1 MANRHIID
9 IGVSGASFDVNLGR
23 ICDGD
28 TIDLQFCNSDGVHTY
43 SFSCTCPAFT
53 GLPATEDF
61 DSCECNTYTL
71 TYVGDGVPGIGSCT
85 ILVSRSGGNVVRVNL
100 TWEEVYCEL
109 TTTSWSLDD
118 ASSIVDI
125 DNSTF
130 NADCDVFHGSCMA
143 NRNTF
148 SITHTLAQPLVVG
161 DEIYFS
167 QWLFAQ
173 IVNWT
178 YQDYPV
184 AGWKYRVCLFTPE
197 EGEPSVD
204 GTFQMEWYGEQP
216 SEENSAQTPYI
227 GCVIA
232 SGGTSL
238 TITIQFNMPA
248 DTTQPAGNNFIANHD
263 VLLKNS
269 VRNGLIINN
278 ESENS
283 VYRNPKYMTWA
294 TVVYRTIGAVYQDA
308 IFSIKAELPFYNEPS
323 VTASP
328 MRLTLNSVTL
338 ARTATGTATDYLS
351 TTRPTSVVVDFDY
364 ISGNISGTPPDAMW
378 VYMIRNDAQN
388 NQLDYYENYEY
399 EQADLSTLTGST
411 NITPTVAPVNISG
424 DNFQAEFDVSAL
436 HPELEGVNGVSLNY
450 RFIFVAI
457 STIDQETRST
467 ITPQPIQLI
476 NYDDEAMPLGS
487 LDLVWRTVEQEYIG
501 TVQTLRDVPVNMDLE
516 ASLRLDLTATNAE
529 LSAKTGGLL
538 SDAREAL
545 QAVRL
550 DVYEENPLTGN
561 LLLDTMFFQPQAKN
575 TCGAIFTEE
584 GMVSQGSGGNIEM
597 TFPFTI
603 PDNIYRNIG
612 REGLFQRVDGQFQ
625 RVPVVDASLD
635 CVIATQVNQCNFG
648 TSFGTMQSG
657 VVGAQYKGMM
667 VYVPTTTEVW
677 SIDNI
682 NGEIHIFDANSFT
695 FVTAIS
701 FSPLTDPRYCVY
713 CPANNCVYAS
723 SNNGNIVYCIS
734 VSTRSIIASISI
746 GVPIDTTLGM
756 KYISQTQEL
765 IVANGN
771 ANTIERINVNT
782 NTVVGAPIA
791 LGTGTTP
798 QQVEFIS
805 SINEIWVACQGS
817 TSVERVNYTTLAHIG
832 TIAVTSAVA
841 IKLVGTDVWVGN
853 TSIDVISTTTLAIVQ
868 SIAITQTFT
877 FFTEFGGVIYYGDSV
892 GTNVIGYD
900 TQSYNVVTN
909 LFVATGS
916 LPTFILLANG
926 CIYVGSGVGGADT
939 IYLFDADCQQ
949 QLPPFSMRNRNII
962 FDWQMEFQIFD
973 NTEIYHAFQTIE
985 RPQGVTEF
993 SKINP
998 ADFITDIEVE
1008 YPDDPTPTPIPIGDA
1023 DPCATTGT
1031 INVNAQWGGSTI
1043 NRQMFGVALEIV
1055 PFRGGMLSPESA
1067 QPVAGNII
1075 IPVNSPFIRNLSPQF
1090 GVNAD
1095 INFDIDYPELPIQ
1108 GDYEIK
1114 LHFLIRP

>member
-1 MANRHIID
+1 M
-9 IGVSGASFDVNLGR
+9 
-23 ICDGD
+23 
-28 TIDLQFCNSDGVHTY
+28 
-43 SFSCTCPAFT
+43 
-53 GLPATEDF
+53 
-61 DSCECNTYTL
+61 
-71 TYVGDGVPGIGSCT
+71 TYVGDGAPGIGSCT
-85 ILVSRSGGNVVRVNL
+85 ILVTRSGNIVRVNL
-100 TWEEVYCEL
+100 TWEEVYCEIA
-109 TTTSWSLDD
+109 TTAWSLDD

-125 DNSTF
+125 DNFTF
-130 NADCDVFHGSCMA
+130 NADCEVFHGSCMA
-143 NRNTF
+143 NRNIF

-173 IVNWT
+173 IVNWA

-184 AGWKYRVCLFTPE
+184 AGWKYRVCLGE
-197 EGEPSVD
+197 EETVD

-232 SGGTSL
+232 SGGTSV

-248 DTTQPAGNNFIANHD
+248 DTTQPAGNNFINNHD

-328 MRLTLNSVTL
+328 MRLILNSVTL

-351 TTRPTSVVVDFDY
+351 TTRGTSVVVDFDY
-364 ISGNISGTPPDAMW
+364 VSGNISGTPPDAMW

-399 EQADLSTLTGST
+399 EQANLTTLAVSA

-436 HPELEGVNGVSLNY
+436 HPDLEGVSGISLNY

-487 LDLVWRTVEQEYIG
+487 LDLVWRTVEQEYVNTIQ
-501 TVQTLRDVPVNMDLE
+501 TVRGVPVNMDLE
-516 ASLRLDLTATNAE
+516 SSLRLDLSATNAE

-538 SDAREAL
+538 TDARTAL
-545 QAVRL
+545 TAVKL

-584 GMVSQGSGGNIEM
+584 GMVSQGSGGNIEV

-612 REGLFQRVDGQFQ
+612 REGLFQRVEGQFQ

-635 CVIATQVNQCNFG
+635 CVIATQTNLCNFG
-648 TSFGTMQSG
+648 TSFGSMSSG
-657 VVGAQYKGMM
+657 VLNATYRGELQYI
-667 VYVPTTTEVW
+667 PTTTEAWALDYTNHEV
-677 SIDNI
+677 
-682 NGEIHIFDANSFT
+682 HIFDANSFT
-695 FVTAIS
+695 FITAIALPAVFQPQ
-701 FSPLTDPRYCVY
+701 FSQY
-713 CPANNCVYAS
+713 CPANNCVYVTGDNATS
-723 SNNGNIVYCIS
+723 DVLCIS
-734 VSTRSIIASISI
+734 VTSRAIVVNIAI
-746 GVPIDTTLGM
+746 GTVGDVLRGM
-756 KYISQTQEL
+756 KYIASTQEL
-765 IVANGN
+765 IVVNFSTN
-771 ANTIERINVNT
+771 EIERINVNT
-782 NTVVGAPIA
+782 NTVMGAPIL
-791 LGTGTTP
+791 LGAGVNAF
-798 QQVEFIS
+798 QVEFIPA
-805 SINEIWVACQGS
+805 INEIWVACDGS
-817 TSVERVNYTTLAHIG
+817 NSVERVNYTTLTHVG
-832 TIAVTSAVA
+832 TIAVTSAYA
-841 IKLVGTDVWVGN
+841 IKLVGNEVWVGGVL
-853 TSIDVISTTTLAIVQ
+853 SIDVININTLAIVQ
-868 SIAITQTFT
+868 SIAIGYTFLY
-877 FFTEFGGVIYYGDSV
+877 FTEFGGVIYTGSITGINTTV
-892 GTNVIGYD
+892 FGYD

-909 LFVATGS
+909 LFVGTAS
-916 LPTFILLANG
+916 RPAFILLANG
-926 CIYVGSGVGGADT
+926 VLYVGSASNLSDT

-973 NTEIYHAFQTIE
+973 NKEIYHAFQTIE
-985 RPQGVTEF
+985 RPNGVTDYA
-993 SKINP
+993 KINP
-998 ADFITDIEVE
+998 VDFIDDIEVE
-1008 YPDDPTPTPIPIGDA
+1008 YPDDTTPTPIPIGDA
-1023 DPCATTGT
+1023 TPCATTGT
-1031 INVNAQWGGSTI
+1031 INVNAQWGSSTV
-1043 NRQMFGVALEIV
+1043 NRQMFGVALEII

-1075 IPVNSPFIRNLSPQF
+1075 MPVNSPFIRNLTPQF

-1095 INFDIDYPELPIQ
+1095 INFDIDYPNLPIQ

>member
-1 MANRHIID
+1 M
-9 IGVSGASFDVNLGR
+9 
-23 ICDGD
+23 
-28 TIDLQFCNSDGVHTY
+28 
-43 SFSCTCPAFT
+43 
-53 GLPATEDF
+53 
-61 DSCECNTYTL
+61 TYTL

-85 ILVSRSGGNVVRVNL
+85 ILVSRSGGVVTRVNL
-100 TWEEVYCEL
+100 TWEEVYCEIA
-109 TTTSWSLDD
+109 TTAWSLDD

-130 NADCDVFHGSCMA
+130 NADCEVFHGSCMA
-143 NRNTF
+143 NRNIF

-173 IVNWT
+173 IVNWA

-184 AGWKYRVCLFTPE
+184 AGWKYRVCLGE
-197 EGEPSVD
+197 EETVD

-232 SGGTSL
+232 SGGT
-238 TITIQFNMPA
+238 TITITIEFNMPA
-248 DTTQPAGNNFIANHD
+248 DTTQPAGNNFINNHD

-328 MRLTLNSVTL
+328 MRLILNSVTL

-364 ISGNISGTPPDAMW
+364 ISGNITGTPPDAMW

-399 EQADLSTLTGST
+399 EQADLTTLAVSA
-411 NITPTVAPVNISG
+411 NITPTVAPVNIAG

-436 HPELEGVNGVSLNY
+436 HPDLEGVNGISLNY

-487 LDLVWRTVEQEYIG
+487 LDLVWRTVEQEYVSTIQ
-501 TVQTLRDVPVNMDLE
+501 TVRGVPVNMDLE
-516 ASLRLDLTATNAE
+516 SSLRLDLSATNAE

-538 SDAREAL
+538 TDAREAL
-545 QAVRL
+545 TAVKL

-584 GMVSQGSGGNIEM
+584 GMVSQGTGSSLEV

-612 REGLFQRVDGQFQ
+612 REGLFQRPEGSFQ
-625 RVPVVDASLD
+625 RVPVVSASLD

-648 TSFGTMQSG
+648 TSFGSMSSG
-657 VVGAQYKGMM
+657 VSGAMYEGEIQYI
-667 VYVPTTTEVW
+667 PTTTEVW
-677 SIDNI
+677 ALDYI
-682 NGEIHIFDANSFT
+682 NYEVHIFDANSFT
-695 FVTAIS
+695 FITAVS
-701 FSPLTDPRYCVY
+701 LPFGFEPLYSEY
-713 CPANNCVYAS
+713 CPANNCVYVTAANTIS
-723 SNNGNIVYCIS
+723 DVLCIS
-734 VSTRSIIASISI
+734 VLSRAIVVNIAI
-746 GVPIDTTLGM
+746 GTAGDVLGGL
-756 KYISQTQEL
+756 KYIPQTQEL
-765 IVANGN
+765 IVVN
-771 ANTIERINVNT
+771 NTTAEIERINVNT
-782 NTVVGAPIA
+782 NAVVGAPIV
-791 LGTGTTP
+791 LGAGTLP
-798 QQVEFIS
+798 WQLEFIPA
-805 SINEIWVACQGS
+805 INEIWVACQGS
-817 TSVERVNYTTLAHIG
+817 TSVERVNYTTFAHVG
-832 TIAVTSAVA
+832 SIAVTSALA
-841 IKLVGTDVWVGN
+841 IKLVGSEVWVGVS
-853 TSIDVISTTTLAIVQ
+853 SIDVISTTTLAIVQ
-868 SIAITQTFT
+868 SIPITYIFN
-877 FFTEFGGVIYYGDSV
+877 FFTEFGGVIYTADINDS
-892 GTNVIGYD
+892 VIGYD

-909 LFVATGS
+909 LFVGNNTF
-916 LPTFILLANG
+916 PNFILLANG
-926 CIYVGSGVGGADT
+926 CLYVGNALNDF

-973 NTEIYHAFQTIE
+973 NKEIYHAFQTIE
-985 RPQGVTEF
+985 RPNGVTDYA
-993 SKINP
+993 KINP
-998 ADFITDIEVE
+998 VDFIDDIEVE
-1008 YPDDPTPTPIPIGDA
+1008 YPDDVSPTPIPIGDA
-1023 DPCATTGT
+1023 TPCATTGT
-1031 INVNAQWGGSTI
+1031 INVNAQWGSSTV
-1043 NRQMFGVALEIV
+1043 NRQMFGVALEII

-1075 IPVNSPFIRNLSPQF
+1075 MPVNSPFIRNLTPQF

-1095 INFDIDYPELPIQ
+1095 INFDIDYPNLPIQ

>member
-1 MANRHIID
+1 MANRQIID

-28 TIDLQFCNSDGVHTY
+28 TIDLQFCNSDGAHTY
-43 SFSCTCPAFT
+43 AFSCTCPAFT
-53 GLPATEDF
+53 GLPASDAF
-61 DSCECNTYTL
+61 AICQCRTYTM

-85 ILVSRSGGNVVRVNL
+85 ILVTRSGNIVRVNL
-100 TWEEVYCEL
+100 TWEEVYCEIA
-109 TTTSWSLDD
+109 TTAWRLDD
-118 ASSIVDI
+118 ASSEVTI
-125 DNSTF
+125 DNSNF
-130 NADCDVFHGSCMA
+130 NADCEVFHGSCMA
-143 NRNTF
+143 NRNIF

-173 IVNWT
+173 IVNWA
-178 YQDYPV
+178 YQDYPI
-184 AGWKYRVCLFTPE
+184 AGWKYRVCLITPE

-204 GTFQMEWYGEQP
+204 GSFQMEWYGEQP
-216 SEENSAQTPYI
+216 SEENSARTPYI
-227 GCVIA
+227 GGVIA
-232 SGGTSL
+232 SGGTSM
-238 TITIQFNMPA
+238 TITIHFNMPA
-248 DTTQPAGNNFIANHD
+248 DTTQPAGNNFINNHD

-269 VRNGLIINN
+269 VRNDLIINN

-323 VTASP
+323 VTISP
-328 MRLTLNSVTL
+328 MRLILNSVTL
-338 ARTATGTATDYLS
+338 ARTATGTSTDYLS

-364 ISGNISGTPPDAMW
+364 ISSNVSGTPPDAMW

-399 EQADLSTLTGST
+399 EQADLTTLATST
-411 NITPTVAPVNISG
+411 NITPTVAPVNITG

-436 HPELEGVNGVSLNY
+436 HPDLEGVSGISLSY

-457 STIDQETRST
+457 SAIDQETRST

-487 LDLVWRTVEQEYIG
+487 LDLVWRTVEQEYVNTIQ
-501 TVQTLRDVPVNMDLE
+501 TVRGVPVNMDLE
-516 ASLRLDLTATNAE
+516 SSLRLDLSATNAE
-529 LSAKTGGLL
+529 LSAKTGGQLT
-538 SDAREAL
+538 DARTAL
-545 QAVRL
+545 TAVKL

-584 GMVSQGSGGNIEM
+584 GMVSQGTGSSLEV

-612 REGLFQRVDGQFQ
+612 REGLFQRVEGQFQ
-625 RVPVVDASLD
+625 RAPLTSASLD
-635 CVIATQVNQCNFG
+635 CAIATQVNQCNFG
-648 TSFGTMQSG
+648 QSFGTMQSG
-657 VVGAQYKGMM
+657 VSGSEYSQEIVFI
-667 VYVPTTTEVW
+667 PTTNEVW
-677 SIDNI
+677 ALEVANL
-682 NGEIHIFDANSFT
+682 EVHIFDANTAT
-695 FVTAIS
+695 FITAIALPATNIS
-701 FSPLTDPRYCVY
+701 YAEY
-713 CPANNCVYAS
+713 CPANNCVYIS
-723 SNNGNIVYCIS
+723 DTGNQFVYCIS
-734 VSTRSIIASISI
+734 VTSRSIIATIAIGTAGDLISGI
-746 GVPIDTTLGM
+746 
-756 KYISQTQEL
+756 KYIPQSQEL
-765 IVANGN
+765 IVANGS

-782 NTVVGAPIA
+782 NTVVGAPIL
-791 LGTGTTP
+791 LGTGSNP
-798 QQVEFIS
+798 VQVEFIPL
-805 SINEIWVACQGS
+805 INEIWVACQAS
-817 TSVERVNYTTLAHIG
+817 TSVERVDYSTLTHVG
-832 TIAVTSAVA
+832 TIAVTSSVA
-841 IKLVGTDVWVGN
+841 IKLVGDEIWVGA
-853 TSIDVISTTTLAIVQ
+853 TSIDVIDVNTLAIVQ
-868 SIAITQTFT
+868 SIAITYTFG
-877 FFTEFGGVIYYGDSV
+877 FFTEFGGVIYTSDSV
-892 GTNVIGYD
+892 DSVIGYD

-909 LFVATGS
+909 LFIGTGS
-916 LPTFILLANG
+916 KPAFILLAQG
-926 CIYVGSGVGGADT
+926 ILYVGSGLGASDT

-973 NTEIYHAFQTIE
+973 NKEIYHAFQTIE
-985 RPQGVTEF
+985 RPNGVTDYA
-993 SKINP
+993 KINP
-998 ADFITDIEVE
+998 NDFIDDIEIE
-1008 YPDDPTPTPIPIGDA
+1008 YPDDSTPTPIPIGTA

-1031 INVNAQWGGSTI
+1031 INVNAQWGSSTV

-1055 PFRGGMLSPESA
+1055 PFRGGMLSSTSA

-1075 IPVNSPFIRNLSPQF
+1075 IPIDSQFISNLSPQF

-1095 INFDIDYPELPIQ
+1095 INFDIDYPALPIQ

>member
-1 MANRHIID
+1 MANRQIID

-28 TIDLQFCNSDGVHTY
+28 TIELQFCNSDGSHTY

-53 GLPATEDF
+53 GLPTSDAF
-61 DSCECNTYTL
+61 DVCQCRTYTL

-85 ILVSRSGGNVVRVNL
+85 ILVSRSGGNVMRVNL

-109 TTTSWSLDD
+109 TTTAWSLDD
-118 ASSIVDI
+118 ASEIVEI
-125 DNSTF
+125 DNENF
-130 NADCDVFHGSCMA
+130 NAGCDVFHGSCMA
-143 NRNTF
+143 NRNIF

-184 AGWKYRVCLFTPE
+184 AGWKYRVCLGE
-197 EGEPSVD
+197 EESVD
-204 GTFQMEWYGEQP
+204 GTFEMEWYGEQP
-216 SEENSAQTPYI
+216 SEENSADSPYVD
-227 GCVIA
+227 CVIG
-232 SGGTSL
+232 SGGTTI

-248 DTTQPAGNNFIANHD
+248 DTTQPAGNNFINNHD

-323 VTASP
+323 VTISP
-328 MRLTLNSVTL
+328 MRLILNSVTL
-338 ARTATGTATDYLS
+338 ARTATGTSTDYLS

-364 ISGNISGTPPDAMW
+364 ISSNVSGTPPDAMW

-399 EQADLSTLTGST
+399 EQANLTTLAVSA
-411 NITPTVAPVNISG
+411 NITPTLAPVNISG

-436 HPELEGVNGVSLNY
+436 HPDLEGVNGISLNY
-450 RFIFVAI
+450 RFIFVAM
-457 STIDQETRST
+457 SAVDQETRST

-476 NYDDEAMPLGS
+476 NYDDEAMPLNS
-487 LDLVWRTVEQEYIG
+487 LDVVWRTVEQEYIG

-516 ASLRLDLTATNAE
+516 ASLRLDLAVINAE
-529 LSAKTGGLL
+529 LSAKTSGKLT
-538 SDAREAL
+538 DAREAL

-584 GMVSQGSGGNIEM
+584 GMVSQGSGGNIEV

-648 TSFGTMQSG
+648 TSFGSMSSG
-657 VVGAQYKGMM
+657 VTGTSYEGQMQYI
-667 VYVPTTTEVW
+667 PTTQEVW
-677 SIDNI
+677 ALDLI
-682 NGEIHIFDANSFT
+682 NHEVHIFDANSFT
-695 FVTAIS
+695 FITAIALPAGFQPIYS
-701 FSPLTDPRYCVY
+701 QY
-713 CPANNCVYAS
+713 CPANNCIYVAS
-723 SNNGNIVYCIS
+723 NGAISDVICIS
-734 VSTRSIIASISI
+734 VATRAITATIAI
-746 GVPIDTTLGM
+746 GTAGDALSGL
-756 KYISQTQEL
+756 KYISQTQEV
-765 IVANGN
+765 IVVNN
-771 ANTIERINVNT
+771 TANTIERIDINT
-782 NTVVGAPIA
+782 NAVVGTPIT

-798 QQVEFIS
+798 QQVEFIP
-805 SINEIWVACQGS
+805 SINEIWVTCLGS
-817 TSVERVNYTTLAHIG
+817 TSVERVNYTTLAHVG
-832 TIAVTSAVA
+832 SIAVTSAIA
-841 IKLVGTDVWVGN
+841 IKLVGNEVWVGT
-853 TSIDVISTTTLAIVQ
+853 TSIDVISITSLAIVQ
-868 SIAITQTFT
+868 SIAITYIFN
-877 FFTEFGGVIYYGDSV
+877 FFTEFGGVIYTSDISDS
-892 GTNVIGYD
+892 VIGYD
-900 TQSYNVVTN
+900 TQSYNVVIN
-909 LFVATGS
+909 LFVGANTF
-916 LPTFILLANG
+916 PNFILLANG
-926 CIYVGSGVGGADT
+926 ILYVGNAIDDF

-962 FDWQMEFQIFD
+962 FDWQMEFQVFD

-985 RPQGVTEF
+985 RPKGELDF
-993 SKINP
+993 AKINP

-1008 YPDDPTPTPIPIGDA
+1008 YPEDPTPTPIPIGDA
-1023 DPCATTGT
+1023 TPCATTGV

-1055 PFRGGMLSPESA
+1055 PFRGGMLSSESA
-1067 QPVAGNII
+1067 EPVAGNII
-1075 IPVNSPFIRNLSPQF
+1075 IPVNSPFIRNLTPQF

-1114 LHFLIRP
+1114 LHFFIRP

>member
-1 MANRHIID
+1 
-9 IGVSGASFDVNLGR
+9 
-23 ICDGD
+23 
-28 TIDLQFCNSDGVHTY
+28 
-43 SFSCTCPAFT
+43 
-53 GLPATEDF
+53 
-61 DSCECNTYTL
+61 
-71 TYVGDGVPGIGSCT
+71 VPGIGSCT

-100 TWEEVYCEL
+100 TWEEVYCEIA
-109 TTTSWSLDD
+109 TTAWRLDD

-130 NADCDVFHGSCMA
+130 NADCEVFHGSCMA
-143 NRNTF
+143 NRSIF
-148 SITHTLAQPLVVG
+148 SITHTLAQSLVAG

-184 AGWKYRVCLFTPE
+184 AGWKYRVCLGE
-197 EGEPSVD
+197 EETVD

-216 SEENSAQTPYI
+216 NEENSAQTPYI
-227 GCVIA
+227 GCVIG
-232 SGGTSL
+232 SGGT
-238 TITIQFNMPA
+238 TITITIEFNMPA
-248 DTTQPAGNNFIANHD
+248 DTTQPAGNNFINNHD

-328 MRLTLNSVTL
+328 MRLILNSVTL

-364 ISGNISGTPPDAMW
+364 VSSNVSGTPPDAMW

-399 EQADLSTLTGST
+399 EQADLTTLAVSA
-411 NITPTVAPVNISG
+411 NITPTVAPVNITG
-424 DNFQAEFDVSAL
+424 DNFQAEFDISAL
-436 HPELEGVNGVSLNY
+436 HPDLEGVNGISLNY
-450 RFIFVAI
+450 RFIFVAM
-457 STIDQETRST
+457 SAVDQETRST

-487 LDLVWRTVEQEYIG
+487 LDLVWRTVEQEYVNTIQ
-501 TVQTLRDVPVNMDLE
+501 TVRGVPVNMDLE
-516 ASLRLDLTATNAE
+516 SSLRLDLSATNAE

-538 SDAREAL
+538 TDAREAL
-545 QAVRL
+545 TAVRL

-584 GMVSQGSGGNIEM
+584 GMVTQGSGGNIEV

-612 REGLFQRVDGQFQ
+612 REGLFQRPEGSFQ

-648 TSFGTMQSG
+648 TSFGSMQSG
-657 VVGAQYKGMM
+657 VLNATYRGEMQYI
-667 VYVPTTTEVW
+667 PTTTEVW
-677 SIDNI
+677 ALDNI
-682 NGEIHIFDANSFT
+682 NHEVHVFDANSFT
-695 FVTAIS
+695 FITAIVLPVG
-701 FSPLTDPRYCVY
+701 FDPQYSQY
-713 CPANNCVYAS
+713 CPANNCVYVS
-723 SNNGNIVYCIS
+723 GNNAISDVLCIS
-734 VSTRSIIASISI
+734 VLSRTIVATIAI
-746 GVPIDTTLGM
+746 GTVGDTLTGI
-756 KYISQTQEL
+756 KYISQAQEL
-765 IVANGN
+765 IVVN
-771 ANTIERINVNT
+771 NTTNEIERINVNT
-782 NTVVGAPIA
+782 NTVVGVPIA
-791 LGTGTTP
+791 LGIGTGA
-798 QQVEFIS
+798 QQLEFIP

-817 TSVERVNYTTLAHIG
+817 ASVERVNYTTFAHVG
-832 TIAVTSAVA
+832 SIAVTSAFA
-841 IKLVGTDVWVGN
+841 IKLVGTEVWVGVS
-853 TSIDVISTTTLAIVQ
+853 SIDVISTTTLAIVQ
-868 SIAITQTFT
+868 SIAITYTFR
-877 FFTEFGGVIYYGDSV
+877 FFTEFGGVVYTGSITGV
-892 GTNVIGYD
+892 TTTVFGYD

-909 LFVATGS
+909 LFVGTGS
-916 LPTFILLANG
+916 RPSFILLANG
-926 CIYVGSGVGGADT
+926 ILYVGSGTNGSDT

-973 NTEIYHAFQTIE
+973 NKEIYHAFQTIE
-985 RPQGVTEF
+985 RPKGELDYAR
-993 SKINP
+993 IRP
-998 ADFITDIEVE
+998 DDFIDDIEIE
-1008 YPDDPTPTPIPIGDA
+1008 YPGDPTPTPIPIGDA

-1043 NRQMFGVALEIV
+1043 NRQLFGVALEIV
-1055 PFRGGMLSPESA
+1055 PFRGGMLSSTSA

-1075 IPVNSPFIRNLSPQF
+1075 IPVSSEFISNLTPQF

-1095 INFDIDYPELPIQ
+1095 INFNIDYPNLPIQ

-1114 LHFLIRP
+1114 LHFFIRP

>member
-1 MANRHIID
+1 MANRQIID

-28 TIDLQFCNSDGVHTY
+28 TIDLQFCNSDGAHTY
-43 SFSCTCPAFT
+43 AFSCTCPAFT
-53 GLPATEDF
+53 GLPASDAF
-61 DSCECNTYTL
+61 AICQCRTYTM

-85 ILVSRSGGNVVRVNL
+85 ILVTRSGNIVRVNL
-100 TWEEVYCEL
+100 TWEEVYCEIA
-109 TTTSWSLDD
+109 TTAWRLDD
-118 ASSIVDI
+118 ASSEVTI
-125 DNSTF
+125 DNSNF
-130 NADCDVFHGSCMA
+130 NADCEVFHGSCMA
-143 NRNTF
+143 NRNIF

-173 IVNWT
+173 IVNWA
-178 YQDYPV
+178 YQDYPI
-184 AGWKYRVCLFTPE
+184 AGWKYRVCLITPE

-204 GTFQMEWYGEQP
+204 GSFQMEWYGEQP
-216 SEENSAQTPYI
+216 SEENSARTPYI
-227 GCVIA
+227 GGVIA
-232 SGGTSL
+232 SGGTSM
-238 TITIQFNMPA
+238 TITIHFNMPA
-248 DTTQPAGNNFIANHD
+248 DTTQPAGNNFINNHD

-269 VRNGLIINN
+269 VRNDLIINN

-323 VTASP
+323 VTISP
-328 MRLTLNSVTL
+328 MRLILNSVTL
-338 ARTATGTATDYLS
+338 ARTATGTSTDYLS

-364 ISGNISGTPPDAMW
+364 ISSNVSGTPPDAMW

-399 EQADLSTLTGST
+399 EQADLTTLATST
-411 NITPTVAPVNISG
+411 NITPTVAPVNITG

-436 HPELEGVNGVSLNY
+436 HPDLEGVSGISLSY

-457 STIDQETRST
+457 SAIDQETRST

-487 LDLVWRTVEQEYIG
+487 LDLVWRTVEQEYVNTIQ
-501 TVQTLRDVPVNMDLE
+501 TVRGVPVNMDLE
-516 ASLRLDLTATNAE
+516 SSLRLDLSATNAE
-529 LSAKTGGLL
+529 LSAKTGGQLT
-538 SDAREAL
+538 DARTAL
-545 QAVRL
+545 TAVKL

-584 GMVSQGSGGNIEM
+584 GMVSQGTGSSLEV

-612 REGLFQRVDGQFQ
+612 REGLFQRPEGSFQ
-625 RVPVVDASLD
+625 RAPLTSASLD
-635 CVIATQVNQCNFG
+635 CAIATQVNQCNFG
-648 TSFGTMQSG
+648 QSFGSMSSG
-657 VVGAQYKGMM
+657 VSGTSYEGQMQYI
-667 VYVPTTTEVW
+667 PTTNEVW
-677 SIDNI
+677 ALDYI
-682 NGEIHIFDANSFT
+682 NAEVHIYDAGSLT
-695 FVTAIS
+695 FITSVALPAL
-701 FSPLTDPRYCVY
+701 FQPLYSQY
-713 CPANNCVYAS
+713 CPANNCVYVTGSNFAS
-723 SNNGNIVYCIS
+723 DVICLSVTSRTIVVNI
-734 VSTRSIIASISI
+734 AI
-746 GVPIDTTLGM
+746 GTVGDSLRGL

-765 IVANGN
+765 IVVN
-771 ANTIERINVNT
+771 NTTNEIERINVNT

-791 LGTGTTP
+791 LGIGTGAN
-798 QQVEFIS
+798 QVEFIPA
-805 SINEIWVACQGS
+805 INEIWVSCQAS
-817 TSVERVNYTTLAHIG
+817 TSVERVDYSTLTHVG

-841 IKLVGTDVWVGN
+841 IKLVGTEVWVGVA
-853 TSIDVISTTTLAIVQ
+853 SIDVISTTTLAIVQ
-868 SIAITQTFT
+868 SITIGYNFN
-877 FFTEFGGVIYYGDSV
+877 FFTEFGGVIYTGNAVDSV
-892 GTNVIGYD
+892 FGYD

-909 LFVATGS
+909 LFVGANTF
-916 LPTFILLANG
+916 PNFILLANG
-926 CIYVGSGVGGADT
+926 ILYVGNALNDF

-973 NTEIYHAFQTIE
+973 NKEIYHAFQTIE
-985 RPQGVTEF
+985 RPNGVTDYA
-993 SKINP
+993 KINP
-998 ADFITDIEVE
+998 NDFINDIEIE
-1008 YPDDPTPTPIPIGDA
+1008 YPDDSTPTPIPIGTA

-1031 INVNAQWGGSTI
+1031 INVNAQWGSSTV

-1055 PFRGGMLSPESA
+1055 PFRGGMLSSTSA

-1075 IPVNSPFIRNLSPQF
+1075 IPIDSQFISNVSPQF

-1095 INFDIDYPELPIQ
+1095 INFDIDYPALPIQ

>member
-1 MANRHIID
+1 MANRQIID

-28 TIDLQFCNSDGVHTY
+28 TIELQFCNSDGAHTY

-53 GLPATEDF
+53 GFPATQAF
-61 DSCECNTYTL
+61 AVCECITYTL

-85 ILVSRSGGNVVRVNL
+85 ILVSRSGGNVMRVNL

-109 TTTSWSLDD
+109 TTTAWSLDD
-118 ASSIVDI
+118 ASEIVEI
-125 DNSTF
+125 DNENF
-130 NADCDVFHGSCMA
+130 NAGCDVYYGSCMA
-143 NRNTF
+143 NRNIF
-148 SITHTLAQPLVVG
+148 SITHSLAQPLIVG

-184 AGWKYRVCLFTPE
+184 AGWKYRVCLGE
-197 EGEPSVD
+197 EESVD
-204 GTFQMEWYGEQP
+204 GTFEMEWYGEQP
-216 SEENSAQTPYI
+216 SEENSADSPYVD
-227 GCVIA
+227 CVIG
-232 SGGTSL
+232 SGGTTI

-283 VYRNPKYMTWA
+283 VYRNPKYLTWA

-323 VTASP
+323 VTLSP
-328 MRLTLNSVTL
+328 MRLILNSVTL
-338 ARTATGTATDYLS
+338 ARTATGTPTDYLS
-351 TTRPTSVVVDFDY
+351 TTRATSVVVDFDY
-364 ISGNISGTPPDAMW
+364 ISSNVSGTPPDAMW

-399 EQADLSTLTGST
+399 EQANLTTLAVSA
-411 NITPTVAPVNISG
+411 NITPTLAPVNISG
-424 DNFQAEFDVSAL
+424 DNFQAEFDISAL
-436 HPELEGVNGVSLNY
+436 HPDLEGVNGISLNY
-450 RFIFVAI
+450 RFIFVAM
-457 STIDQETRST
+457 SAVDQETRST

-476 NYDDEAMPLGS
+476 NYDDEAMPLSS
-487 LDLVWRTVEQEYIG
+487 LDVVWRTVEQEYVG

-516 ASLRLDLTATNAE
+516 ASLRLDLSATNAE
-529 LSAKTGGLL
+529 LSAKTGGKLT
-538 SDAREAL
+538 DARKAL

-635 CVIATQVNQCNFG
+635 CVIATQTNLCNFG
-648 TSFGTMQSG
+648 TSFGTMSSG
-657 VVGAQYKGMM
+657 VLGAVYQGQMQYI
-667 VYVPTTTEVW
+667 PTTQEVW
-677 SIDNI
+677 AVDSVN
-682 NGEIHIFDANSFT
+682 NEIHIFESNSFT
-695 FVTAIS
+695 FLMSIS
-701 FSPLTDPRYCVY
+701 TGGVGIKDTEY
-713 CPANNCVYAS
+713 CPANNCVYIS
-723 SNNGNIVYCIS
+723 DNNDQFVYCIS
-734 VSTRSIIASISI
+734 VATRSIVATITI
-746 GVPIDTTLGM
+746 GSAGNILRGL
-756 KYISQTQEL
+756 KYIPTTQEI
-765 IVANGN
+765 IVVNLTTAE
-771 ANTIERINVNT
+771 IERIDINT
-782 NTVVGAPIA
+782 NSIIGTPIA
-791 LGTGTTP
+791 LGTGTMA
-798 QQVEFIS
+798 QQAEFIP
-805 SINEIWVACQGS
+805 SINQIWVTCSG
-817 TSVERVNYTTLAHIG
+817 TNTVERVDYATFAHVG
-832 TIAVTSAVA
+832 SIAVTSADA
-841 IKLVGTDVWVGN
+841 IKIIGDEVWVGFS
-853 TSIDVISTTTLAIVQ
+853 TLQVINISSLTI
-868 SIAITQTFT
+868 IATIATGITFE
-877 FFTEFGGVIYYGDSV
+877 FIEEFGGVAYIANIS
-892 GTNVIGYD
+892 GTNIIGYD
-900 TQSYNVVTN
+900 VYSKNQVIQIGGLSQPFN
-909 LFVATGS
+909 
-916 LPTFILLANG
+916 ILLANG
-926 CIYVGSGVGGADT
+926 VIFVSSGSSDT

-985 RPQGVTEF
+985 RPKGELDY

-1008 YPDDPTPTPIPIGDA
+1008 YPEDPTPTPIPIGDA
-1023 DPCATTGT
+1023 TPCATTGV

-1055 PFRGGMLSPESA
+1055 PFRGGMLSSESA

-1075 IPVNSPFIRNLSPQF
+1075 IPVNSPFIRNLTPQF

-1114 LHFLIRP
+1114 LHFFIRA

>member
-1 MANRHIID
+1 M
-9 IGVSGASFDVNLGR
+9 
-23 ICDGD
+23 
-28 TIDLQFCNSDGVHTY
+28 
-43 SFSCTCPAFT
+43 
-53 GLPATEDF
+53 
-61 DSCECNTYTL
+61 

-85 ILVSRSGGNVVRVNL
+85 ILVSRSGGNIVRVNL
-100 TWEEVYCEL
+100 TWEEVYCEIA
-109 TTTSWSLDD
+109 TIAWRLDD
-118 ASSIVDI
+118 ASSEVTI
-125 DNSTF
+125 DNSNF
-130 NADCDVFHGSCMA
+130 NADCEVFHGSCMA
-143 NRNTF
+143 NRNIF
-148 SITHTLAQPLVVG
+148 SITHTFAQPLVAG

-173 IVNWT
+173 IVNWS
-178 YQDYPV
+178 YQDYPI
-184 AGWKYRVCLFTPE
+184 AGWKYRVCLGAE
-197 EGEPSVD
+197 ESVD

-216 SEENSAQTPYI
+216 SEENSARTPYI

-232 SGGTSL
+232 SGGTSV
-238 TITIQFNMPA
+238 TITIEFNMPA
-248 DTTQPAGNNFIANHD
+248 DTTQPAGNNFINNHD

-323 VTASP
+323 VTISP
-328 MRLTLNSVTL
+328 MRLVLNSVTL
-338 ARTATGTATDYLS
+338 ARTATGTSTDYLS

-364 ISGNISGTPPDAMW
+364 TSGNITGTPPDAMW

-399 EQADLSTLTGST
+399 EQADLTTLAVST

-424 DNFQAEFDVSAL
+424 DNFQAEFNVSAL
-436 HPELEGVNGVSLNY
+436 HPDLEGVSGISLNY

-457 STIDQETRST
+457 SALDQETRST

-487 LDLVWRTVEQEYIG
+487 LDLVWRTVEQEYVSTIQ
-501 TVQTLRDVPVNMDLE
+501 TVRGVPVNMDLE
-516 ASLRLDLTATNAE
+516 SSLRLDLSATNAE

-538 SDAREAL
+538 TDAREAL
-545 QAVRL
+545 TAVKL

-584 GMVSQGSGGNIEM
+584 GMVSQGTGSSLEV

-612 REGLFQRVDGQFQ
+612 REGLFQRVEGQFQ
-625 RVPVVDASLD
+625 RAPVVSASLD

-648 TSFGTMQSG
+648 QSFGSMQSG
-657 VVGAQYKGMM
+657 VSGATYRGEMQYI
-667 VYVPTTTEVW
+667 PTTQEVW
-677 SIDNI
+677 ALGFTN
-682 NGEIHIFDANSFT
+682 NELHIFDANSFT
-695 FVTAIS
+695 FITAIALPVGS
-701 FSPLTDPRYCVY
+701 NPQFSEY
-713 CPANNCVYAS
+713 CPANNCVYVSGNS
-723 SNNGNIVYCIS
+723 SNSVMCIS
-734 VSTRSIIASISI
+734 VTSRTIVINIAI
-746 GVPIDTTLGM
+746 GTLGDVLGGL

-765 IVANGN
+765 IVVN
-771 ANTIERINVNT
+771 NTTNEIERINVNT

-791 LGTGTTP
+791 LGAGVSP
-798 QQVEFIS
+798 IQVEFIPA
-805 SINEIWVACQGS
+805 INEIWVACDGS
-817 TSVERVNYTTLAHIG
+817 NSVERVSYSTLTHVG
-832 TIAVTSAVA
+832 TIAVTSAYA
-841 IKLVGTDVWVGN
+841 IKLVGTEVWVGRS
-853 TSIDVISTTTLAIVQ
+853 SIDVISTTTLAIIQ
-868 SIAITQTFT
+868 SIAIGYQFLY
-877 FFTEFGGVIYYGDSV
+877 FTEFGGVIYTGSITGINTTV
-892 GTNVIGYD
+892 FGYD

-909 LFVATGS
+909 LYVGVNS
-916 LPTFILLANG
+916 RPSFILLANG
-926 CIYVGSGVGGADT
+926 VLYVGSASNGSDT

-973 NTEIYHAFQTIE
+973 NKEIYHAFQTIE
-985 RPQGVTEF
+985 RPNGVTDYA
-993 SKINP
+993 KINP
-998 ADFITDIEVE
+998 NDFIGDIEIE
-1008 YPDDPTPTPIPIGDA
+1008 YPDDSTPTPIPIGDA

-1031 INVNAQWGGSTI
+1031 INVNAQWGSSTV

-1055 PFRGGMLSPESA
+1055 PFRGGMLSSTSA

-1075 IPVNSPFIRNLSPQF
+1075 IPIDSQFISNLSPQF

-1095 INFDIDYPELPIQ
+1095 INFDIDYPALPIQ

>member
-1 MANRHIID
+1 M
-9 IGVSGASFDVNLGR
+9 
-23 ICDGD
+23 
-28 TIDLQFCNSDGVHTY
+28 
-43 SFSCTCPAFT
+43 
-53 GLPATEDF
+53 
-61 DSCECNTYTL
+61 TYTL

-85 ILVSRSGGNVVRVNL
+85 ILVSRSGGVVTRVNL
-100 TWEEVYCEL
+100 TWEEVYCEIA
-109 TTTSWSLDD
+109 TTAWSLDD

-130 NADCDVFHGSCMA
+130 NADCEVFHGSCMA
-143 NRNTF
+143 NRNIF

-173 IVNWT
+173 IVNWA

-232 SGGTSL
+232 SGGT
-238 TITIQFNMPA
+238 TITITIEFNMPA
-248 DTTQPAGNNFIANHD
+248 DTTQPAGNNFINNHD

-328 MRLTLNSVTL
+328 MRLILNSVTL
-338 ARTATGTATDYLS
+338 ARTATGTSTDYLS

-364 ISGNISGTPPDAMW
+364 VSGNISGTPPDAMW

-399 EQADLSTLTGST
+399 EQADLTTLAVSA
-411 NITPTVAPVNISG
+411 NITPTVAPVNITG
-424 DNFQAEFDVSAL
+424 DNFQVEFDVSAL
-436 HPELEGVNGVSLNY
+436 HPDLEGVSGISLNY

-476 NYDDEAMPLGS
+476 NYDDEAMPLTT
-487 LDLVWRTVEQEYIG
+487 LDLVWRTVEQEYVG
-501 TVQTLRDVPVNMDLE
+501 TIQTVRGVPVNMDLE
-516 ASLRLDLTATNAE
+516 SSLRLDLSATNAE

-538 SDAREAL
+538 TDARTAL
-545 QAVRL
+545 TAVKL

-584 GMVSQGSGGNIEM
+584 GMVSQGTGSSLEV

-612 REGLFQRVDGQFQ
+612 REGLFQRVEGQFQ
-625 RVPVVDASLD
+625 RAPVVSASLD
-635 CVIATQVNQCNFG
+635 CVIATQVNQCSFG
-648 TSFGTMQSG
+648 QSFGTMQSG
-657 VVGAQYKGMM
+657 VLNASYRGELQYI
-667 VYVPTTTEVW
+667 PTTTEVW
-677 SIDNI
+677 ALDFVN
-682 NGEIHIFDANSFT
+682 NELHIFDANSFT
-695 FVTAIS
+695 FVTAIALS
-701 FSPLTDPRYCVY
+701 VGTFPQFSEY
-713 CPANNCVYAS
+713 CPANNCVYVSGNS
-723 SNNGNIVYCIS
+723 SNSVLCIS
-734 VSTRSIIASISI
+734 VTNRAIVATIPIGTVGDGLTGLKYIAS
-746 GVPIDTTLGM
+746 
-756 KYISQTQEL
+756 TQEL
-765 IVANGN
+765 IVINAT

-791 LGTGTTP
+791 LGTGVSAW
-798 QQVEFIS
+798 QVEFIPA
-805 SINEIWVACQGS
+805 INEIWVACQGA
-817 TSVERVNYTTLAHIG
+817 TVERVNYTTLTHVG
-832 TIAVTSAVA
+832 SIAVTSAYA
-841 IKLVGTDVWVGN
+841 IKLVGNEVWVGDS
-853 TSIDVISTTTLAIVQ
+853 SIDVISTTTLAIIQ
-868 SIAITQTFT
+868 SIAIGYQF
-877 FFTEFGGVIYYGDSV
+877 FYFTEFGGVIYTGGYIGV
-892 GTNVIGYD
+892 TTTVFGYD
-900 TQSYNVVTN
+900 AQSYNVVTN
-909 LFVATGS
+909 LYVGVNARPS
-916 LPTFILLANG
+916 FILLANG
-926 CIYVGSGVGGADT
+926 CLYVGSATNGSDT

-973 NTEIYHAFQTIE
+973 NKEIYHAFQTIE
-985 RPQGVTEF
+985 RPNGVTDYA
-993 SKINP
+993 KINP
-998 ADFITDIEVE
+998 DDFIDDIEVE
-1008 YPDDPTPTPIPIGDA
+1008 YPDDTTPTPIPIGDA
-1023 DPCATTGT
+1023 TPCATTGT
-1031 INVNAQWGGSTI
+1031 INVNAQWGSSTV

-1075 IPVNSPFIRNLSPQF
+1075 MPVNSPFIRNLTPQF

-1095 INFDIDYPELPIQ
+1095 INFDIDYPALPIQ

-1114 LHFLIRP
+1114 LHFLIKP

>member
-1 MANRHIID
+1 MANRQIID
-9 IGVSGASFDVNLGR
+9 IGVNGASFDVNLGR

-28 TIDLQFCNSDGVHTY
+28 TIELQFCNSDGSHTY

-53 GLPATEDF
+53 GLPSTQAF
-61 DSCECNTYTL
+61 DVCQCRTYTL

-85 ILVSRSGGNVVRVNL
+85 ILASRSGGNVVRVNL

-109 TTTSWSLDD
+109 TTTAWSLDD
-118 ASSIVDI
+118 ASSIVEI

-130 NADCDVFHGSCMA
+130 DAGCEVFHGSCMA
-143 NRNTF
+143 NRNIF
-148 SITHTLAQPLVVG
+148 SITHTLTQPLVVG

-173 IVNWT
+173 IVNWA

-204 GTFQMEWYGEQP
+204 GTFKMEWYGEQP

-227 GCVIA
+227 GCVIG
-232 SGGTSL
+232 SGGTTI

-248 DTTQPAGNNFIANHD
+248 DTTQPAGNNFINNHD

-283 VYRNPKYMTWA
+283 VYRNPKYLTWA

-323 VTASP
+323 VTLSP
-328 MRLTLNSVTL
+328 MRLILNSITL
-338 ARTATGTATDYLS
+338 ARTATGTSTDYLS
-351 TTRPTSVVVDFDY
+351 TTRGTSVVVDFDY
-364 ISGNISGTPPDAMW
+364 ISSNVSGTPPDAMW

-399 EQADLSTLTGST
+399 EQANLTTLAVSA
-411 NITPTVAPVNISG
+411 NITPTVAPTNVTGN
-424 DNFQAEFDVSAL
+424 NFQAEFDISAL
-436 HPELEGVNGVSLNY
+436 HPDLEGVNGISLNY
-450 RFIFVAI
+450 RFIFVAM
-457 STIDQETRST
+457 SAVDQETRST

-487 LDLVWRTVEQEYIG
+487 LDVVWRTVEQEYAG
-501 TVQTLRDVPVNMDLE
+501 TVQTLQSVPVNMDLE
-516 ASLRLDLTATNAE
+516 ASLRLDLSATNAE

-538 SDAREAL
+538 TDARESL
-545 QAVRL
+545 TAVRL

-612 REGLFQRVDGQFQ
+612 REGLFQRVQGQFQ

-648 TSFGTMQSG
+648 TSFGSMQSG
-657 VVGAQYKGMM
+657 VVGAEYSQQLTYI
-667 VYVPTTTEVW
+667 PTTQEVW
-677 SIDNI
+677 ALDITNV
-682 NGEIHIFDANSFT
+682 EIHIFDANSFT
-695 FVTAIS
+695 FITAVALPASNIA
-701 FSPLTDPRYCVY
+701 YAEY
-713 CPANNCVYAS
+713 CPANNSVYIS
-723 SNNGNIVYCIS
+723 DVSGNDVYCIS
-734 VSTRSIIASISI
+734 VTSRTITSTIGISI
-746 GVPIDTTLGM
+746 PAHILSGI

-765 IVANGN
+765 IVVNN
-771 ANTIERINVNT
+771 STSEIVRINVNT
-782 NTVVGAPIA
+782 NTIVGVPIV
-791 LGTGTTP
+791 LGAGAGA
-798 QQVEFIS
+798 QQIEFIPA
-805 SINEIWVACQGS
+805 INEIWVACNTS
-817 TSVERVNYTTLAHIG
+817 NSVERVNYTTLTHVG
-832 TIAVTSAVA
+832 SIAVTSAFA
-841 IKLVGTDVWVGN
+841 IKLVGAEVWVGQN
-853 TSIDVISTTTLAIVQ
+853 SIDVINVNSLAIVQ
-868 SIAITQTFT
+868 SIVITYSFDY
-877 FFTEFGGVIYYGDSV
+877 FTEFGGVIYTSDPIDS
-892 GTNVIGYD
+892 IFGYD

-909 LFVATGS
+909 LFIGTGS
-916 LPTFILLANG
+916 KPSFILLANG
-926 CIYVGSGVGGADT
+926 ILYVGGGTPTDT

-985 RPQGVTEF
+985 RPQGELEY

-1008 YPDDPTPTPIPIGDA
+1008 YPEDPTPTPIPIGDA
-1023 DPCATTGT
+1023 TPCATTGV
-1031 INVNAQWGGSTI
+1031 INVNAQWGGSTV
-1043 NRQMFGVALEIV
+1043 NRQMFGVAVQIV
-1055 PFRGGMLSPESA
+1055 PFRGGMISSESA

-1075 IPVNSPFIRNLSPQF
+1075 IPVNSPFIRNLTPQF

-1095 INFDIDYPELPIQ
+1095 INFDIDYPNLPIQ

-1114 LHFLIRP
+1114 LHFFIRP

>member
-1 MANRHIID
+1 
-9 IGVSGASFDVNLGR
+9 
-23 ICDGD
+23 
-28 TIDLQFCNSDGVHTY
+28 
-43 SFSCTCPAFT
+43 
-53 GLPATEDF
+53 
-61 DSCECNTYTL
+61 
-71 TYVGDGVPGIGSCT
+71 VPGIGSCT

-100 TWEEVYCEL
+100 TWEEVYCEIA
-109 TTTSWSLDD
+109 TTAWSLDD

-130 NADCDVFHGSCMA
+130 NADCEVFHGSCMA
-143 NRNTF
+143 NRNIF

-173 IVNWT
+173 IVNWA

-184 AGWKYRVCLFTPE
+184 AGWKYRVCLGE
-197 EGEPSVD
+197 EETVD

-227 GCVIA
+227 GCVIGT
-232 SGGTSL
+232 GGTTI

-248 DTTQPAGNNFIANHD
+248 DTTQPAGNNFINNHD

-294 TVVYRTIGAVYQDA
+294 TVVYRTIGVVYQDA

-328 MRLTLNSVTL
+328 MRLILNSVTL

-364 ISGNISGTPPDAMW
+364 VSGNISGTPPDAMW

-399 EQADLSTLTGST
+399 EQADLTTLAVSA
-411 NITPTVAPVNISG
+411 NITPTVAPVNITG

-436 HPELEGVNGVSLNY
+436 HPDLEGVSGISLNY

-487 LDLVWRTVEQEYIG
+487 LDLVWRTVEQEYVNTIQ
-501 TVQTLRDVPVNMDLE
+501 TVRGVPVNMDLE
-516 ASLRLDLTATNAE
+516 SSLRLDLSATNAE

-538 SDAREAL
+538 TDARTAL
-545 QAVRL
+545 TAVKL

-584 GMVSQGSGGNIEM
+584 GMVSQGTGSSLEV

-612 REGLFQRVDGQFQ
+612 REGLFQRVEGQFQ
-625 RVPVVDASLD
+625 RAPVVDASLD

-648 TSFGTMQSG
+648 TSFGSMSSG
-657 VVGAQYKGMM
+657 VTGTTYEGEMQ
-667 VYVPTTTEVW
+667 YVPTTQEVW
-677 SIDNI
+677 ALDNS
-682 NGEIHIFDANSFT
+682 NSEVHIFDANSFT
-695 FVTAIS
+695 FIVSI
-701 FSPLTDPRYCVY
+701 PLPAVFQPVYSEY
-713 CPANNCVYAS
+713 CPANNCVYV
-723 SNNGNIVYCIS
+723 SNNLDQFVYCIS
-734 VSTRSIIASISI
+734 VTSRAVVATIAI
-746 GVPIDTTLGM
+746 GTVGNALSGL
-756 KYISQTQEL
+756 KYIAQTQEL
-765 IVANGN
+765 IIINQTANE
-771 ANTIERINVNT
+771 IERINVNT
-782 NTVVGAPIA
+782 NAVVGAPIA
-791 LGTGTTP
+791 LGTGVSP
-798 QQVEFIS
+798 QQVEFIPA
-805 SINEIWVACQGS
+805 INEIWVACQGS
-817 TSVERVNYTTLAHIG
+817 NSVERVDYSTLTQVG
-832 TIAVTSAVA
+832 TIAVTSANG
-841 IKLVGTDVWVGN
+841 IKLVGNEVWVGES
-853 TSIDVISTTTLAIVQ
+853 SIDVISTTTLAIVQ
-868 SIAITQTFT
+868 SIAIGYNFI
-877 FFTEFGGVIYYGDSV
+877 FFTEFGGVIYTGDIVDS
-892 GTNVIGYD
+892 VIGYD

-909 LFVATGS
+909 LFVGANTF
-916 LPTFILLANG
+916 PNFILLANG
-926 CIYVGSGVGGADT
+926 CLYVANIALDF

-973 NTEIYHAFQTIE
+973 NKEIYHAFQTIE
-985 RPQGVTEF
+985 RPNGVTDYA
-993 SKINP
+993 KIDP
-998 ADFITDIEVE
+998 IDFIDDIEVE
-1008 YPDDPTPTPIPIGDA
+1008 YPDDITPTPIPIGDA
-1023 DPCATTGT
+1023 TPCATTGT
-1031 INVNAQWGGSTI
+1031 INVNAQWGSSTV
-1043 NRQMFGVALEIV
+1043 NRQMFGAALEIV

-1075 IPVNSPFIRNLSPQF
+1075 MPVNSPFIRNLSPQF

-1095 INFDIDYPELPIQ
+1095 INFDIDYPALPIQ

>member
-1 MANRHIID
+1 MANRQIID

-28 TIDLQFCNSDGVHTY
+28 TIELQFCNSDGAHTY

-53 GLPATEDF
+53 GLPATQAF
-61 DSCECNTYTL
+61 AVCECITYTL

-85 ILVSRSGGNVVRVNL
+85 ILVSRSGGNVMRVNL
-100 TWEEVYCEL
+100 TWEEVYCEIA
-109 TTTSWSLDD
+109 TTAWSLDD
-118 ASSIVDI
+118 ASEIVEI
-125 DNSTF
+125 DNENF
-130 NADCDVFHGSCMA
+130 NAGCDVYYGSCMA
-143 NRNTF
+143 NRNIF
-148 SITHTLAQPLVVG
+148 SITHSLAQPLIVG

-184 AGWKYRVCLFTPE
+184 AGWKYRVCLGE
-197 EGEPSVD
+197 EESVD
-204 GTFQMEWYGEQP
+204 GTFEMEWYGEQP
-216 SEENSAQTPYI
+216 SEENSADSPYVD
-227 GCVIA
+227 CVIG
-232 SGGTSL
+232 SGGTTI

-248 DTTQPAGNNFIANHD
+248 DTTQPAGNNFINNHD

-308 IFSIKAELPFYNEPS
+308 ILSIKAELPFYNEPS
-323 VTASP
+323 VTISP
-328 MRLTLNSVTL
+328 MRLILNSVTL
-338 ARTATGTATDYLS
+338 ARTATGTSTDYLS

-364 ISGNISGTPPDAMW
+364 ISSNVSGTPPDAMW

-399 EQADLSTLTGST
+399 EQANLTTLAVSA
-411 NITPTVAPVNISG
+411 NITPTLAPVNVTG
-424 DNFQAEFDVSAL
+424 NNFTAEFDISAL
-436 HPELEGVNGVSLNY
+436 HPDLEGVNGVSLNY
-450 RFIFVAI
+450 RFIFVAM
-457 STIDQETRST
+457 SAVDQETRST

-476 NYDDEAMPLGS
+476 NYDDEAMPLNS
-487 LDLVWRTVEQEYIG
+487 LDVVWRTVEQEYVG

-516 ASLRLDLTATNAE
+516 ASLRLDLSATNAE

-538 SDAREAL
+538 TDAREAL
-545 QAVRL
+545 TAVRL

-584 GMVSQGSGGNIEM
+584 GMVSQGAGSNIEV

-635 CVIATQVNQCNFG
+635 CVIATQTNQCNFG
-648 TSFGTMQSG
+648 TSFGSMSSG
-657 VVGAQYKGMM
+657 VTGTSYEGQMQYI
-667 VYVPTTTEVW
+667 PTTTEVW
-677 SIDNI
+677 VTSLATD
-682 NGEIHIFDANSFT
+682 EVHIFDANTFT
-695 FVTAIS
+695 FITAIS
-701 FSPLTDPRYCVY
+701 TPATFQPFYIEY
-713 CPANNCVYAS
+713 CPANNCVYVTGDNVLS
-723 SNNGNIVYCIS
+723 DVICIS
-734 VSTRSIIASISI
+734 VATRATVATIAI
-746 GVPIDTTLGM
+746 GTIGDRLRGL
-756 KYISQTQEL
+756 KYIAQTQEL
-765 IVANGN
+765 IVVNRTANE
-771 ANTIERINVNT
+771 IERININT
-782 NTVVGAPIA
+782 NTVVGTPIT
-791 LGTGTTP
+791 LGVGSIP
-798 QQVEFIS
+798 EQLEFIP
-805 SINEIWVACQGS
+805 SINEIWVASVGS
-817 TSVERVNYTTLAHIG
+817 NSVERVNYATFAHVGFIG
-832 TIAVTSAVA
+832 VNSAFA
-841 IKLVGTDVWVGN
+841 IKLVGNEAWVGG
-853 TSIDVISTTTLAIVQ
+853 SGGIDVIDVSTLVIVQ
-868 SIAITQTFT
+868 AIIISYNVQ
-877 FFTEFGGVIYYGDSV
+877 FFTEFGGVIYTGDTIDS
-892 GTNVIGYD
+892 VIGYD

-909 LFVATGS
+909 LFVGANTF
-916 LPTFILLANG
+916 PNFILLANG
-926 CIYVGSGVGGADT
+926 ILYVANRLTDF

-985 RPQGVTEF
+985 RPKGELDF
-993 SKINP
+993 AKINP

-1008 YPDDPTPTPIPIGDA
+1008 YPEDPTPTPIPIGDA
-1023 DPCATTGT
+1023 TPCATTGV

-1043 NRQMFGVALEIV
+1043 NRQMFGVAVEIV
-1055 PFRGGMLSPESA
+1055 PFRGGMLSSESA

-1075 IPVNSPFIRNLSPQF
+1075 IPVNSPFIRNLTPQF

-1114 LHFLIRP
+1114 LHFFIRA